1 MADEQAPSL
10 YQSAKTRQETGDVK
24 MQEVLPVSLYE
35 GSGRERDPSF
45 ANQVGAAYRTGLT
58 ANIADWFEEHGVRDE
73 GPRIDAK
80 SFIKSNPMIAER
92 VEELPPEYR
101 EKLEEAQTEQQ
112 FDVMLM
118 NAEKQLHYQR
128 VLENGGALSSIGA
141 QIVAGFVDP
150 TEFTIGLATGGLAKL
165 ATTGRVLTRGAMVAE
180 TALTAGVSSAA
191 VTAGLGLQNPTIGI
205 EEIGASFVTGAALGA
220 PFGFL
225 GKADNTRIADSM
237 GKFVRTTSGK
247 SESFEMNGYLRRS
260 RSAESGGNDV
270 ADALTSSAY
279 GRYQFLTDTWMSYY
293 KKTFGK
299 TGESR
304 EQILA
309 KRADGNIQDRVMETF
324 TRDNVSTLQKNK
336 LPVNDAS
343 VYLMHFLGSADA
355 LKVLKAP
362 GSTPI
367 SKVVRAAS
375 IKANGAVF
383 GKAPTVEALVNWA
396 ARKMKAKP
404 FTTGG
409 GADAAPS
416 FIPETASSILKD
428 DTARIQGEFDEA
440 QAAFLNS
447 ADIGQDPG
455 PRRFVIDDSVT
466 EIALQPV
473 NRQAGSIGAAAKG
486 AEDVEYFGAQ
496 LLPPGF
502 FGRLLQSSV
511 PKEIRATAATLI
523 NSVSRKDNNTRA
535 LTAEDT
541 ASRMHREWTATA
553 FNEYNPHFASWAKEN
568 GIGLIK
574 RELGSDAQQQFMT
587 EVTRAMR
594 GAADVSPQAREAGNA
609 LAKSYKNAL
618 LEAKRARIPGFEDID
633 PNANYVPRLINERRL
648 MGVFNEIGGDGIKAI
663 IKNAL
668 VKGGMDDALAER
680 AAKAYA
686 KGSVDRATSSGRA
699 KGNLRGLGEDDI
711 ERLRYYLPED
721 DPSLVDDVIANL
733 KNFRET
739 RNPDGGRISRAKYR
753 LPMDELAEVNING
766 KTYAMTDLLE
776 DDAWQLFDRYSRGL
790 TGWIGLADRANIRS
804 DAEWDL
810 LMEGLKEK
818 HQGNGKWMEYEEQL
832 LRIKDLI
839 LGRPIT
845 NENGTFQRTV
855 QTTNKI
861 NFITTMGQAGM
872 ASFAEMGNIVAYAGM
887 KNMMMHIPALR
898 GIWKQART
906 GDMDKALT
914 EELQTQFGV
923 GMRLKLGRGRAGVD
937 DWGNPI
943 DQKIFD
949 TADRILDPFQRTV
962 SYVGMLGPMNDF
974 LQTLAMKSFVQKMAT
989 VAKGGKKL
997 TEGETL
1003 RLRDAGFEDGVLE
1016 RAFESIRQHGTFDG
1030 KRIVGLGLDKW
1041 DQSIAAD
1048 FKDAMDRMVYR
1059 AVQENDIGSGAWWMH
1074 STMGKMLT
1082 QFRSFIMNAFVKQ
1095 TLYAGRYSKD
1105 PQVWAAF
1112 AFTMAFGGLSYIGR
1126 NYINS
1131 LGRED
1136 AQEYRDQRYGSL
1148 EAFAK
1153 GAFNSTGY
1161 ASIIPASIDTA
1172 MPAFGQDELFANGR
1186 TTGLASGFLM
1196 GNPTLK
1202 LAEGAYDSATLPLRL
1217 PQEDYQFSKEDIRAL
1232 QAIVPLQNVTGIRNM
1247 IALLNEELP
1256 DRSQED
1262 EYWQ

>member
-45 ANQVGAAYRTGLT
+45 ANQIGAAVQTGLT
-58 ANIADWFEEHGVRDE
+58 ANIADWFEERGARDT

-80 SFIKSNPMIAER
+80 SFIKSNPMISER
-92 VEELPPEYR
+92 VDELPPEYR

-141 QIVAGFVDP
+141 QIVAGFIDP
-150 TEFTIGLATGGLAKL
+150 TEITIGLATGGLAKI

-191 VTAGLGLQNPTIGI
+191 VTAGLAAQNPMIGV

-225 GKADNTRIADSM
+225 GKTDNTRIADSM

-247 SESFEMNGYLRRS
+247 SESFEMGGYLRRS

-270 ADALTSSAY
+270 AKAMTSSAY

-293 KKTFGK
+293 KKTFGNTK
-299 TGESR
+299 ESR
-304 EQILA
+304 EAILA
-309 KRADGNIQDRVMETF
+309 KRADGNIQDQVMETF
-324 TRDNVSTLQKNK
+324 TRENVWTLQKNK

-343 VYLMHFLGSADA
+343 VYLMHFLGPRDA
-355 LKVLKAP
+355 LRVLKAP
-362 GSTPI
+362 GSTPVG
-367 SKVVRAAS
+367 KVVGKAS
-375 IKANGAVF
+375 INANGAVF

-409 GADAAPS
+409 GADEAPS
-416 FIPETASSILKD
+416 FMPETASSILKD
-428 DTARIQGEFDEA
+428 DTARIQGQIADAEEA
-440 QAAFLNS
+440 FN
-447 ADIGQDPG
+447 IVP
-455 PRRFVIDDSVT
+455 
-466 EIALQPV
+466 EI
-473 NRQAGSIGAAAKG
+473 REAGSIGAAAKG

-511 PKEIRATAATLI
+511 PKEIRSTAATLI

-648 MGVFNEIGGDGIKAI
+648 MGVFNEIGSDGIKAI

-680 AAKAYA
+680 ASKAYA

-739 RNPDGGRISRAKYR
+739 RNPDGGRIARAKYR

-872 ASFAEMGNIVAYAGM
+872 ASLAEMGNIVAYAGM

-989 VAKGGKKL
+989 VAKGSKKL
-997 TEGETL
+997 TEGEIL

-1016 RAFESIRQHGTFDG
+1016 RALESIRQHGTFDG

-1048 FKDAMDRMVYR
+1048 FKDSMDRMVYR

-1095 TLYAGRYSKD
+1095 SLYAARYSKD

-1126 NYINS
+1126 NYLNS
-1131 LGRED
+1131 IGRED

-1161 ASIIPASIDTA
+1161 ASIIPASVDTV
-1172 MPAFGQDELFANGR
+1172 MPLLGQDEIFTNGR
-1186 TTGLASGFLM
+1186 TTGLASGFWM
-1196 GNPTLK
+1196 GNPTKK
-1202 LAEGAYDSATLPLRL
+1202 LVEGAAASATLPLRL
-1217 PQEDYQFSKEDIRAL
+1217 PQEDYQFSKEDIRSL
-1232 QAIVPLQNVTGIRNM
+1232 QAITPLQNVTGIRNM